1 MKLFHQLCE
10 ENGIIH
16 NNKKI
21 FEYVTT
27 FEMKQNHVQL
37 SLFHEKQKYL
47 YMGETLILE
56 EISDVEEL
64 MNLVEKSQ

>member
-1 MKLFHQLCE
+1 MELS
-10 ENGIIH
+10 ITI
-16 NNKKI
+16 KKS

-37 SLFHEKQKYL
+37 SLFHENRSIL

-56 EISDVEEL
+56 EISGVEEL
-64 MNLVEKSQ
+64 MNLVEKSR